1 MVEMDKIV
9 SLCERRALFFN
20 PVRFMAGPAPSGS
33 PSQRSRLTLAKYRYS
48 HTDREEFSMA
58 VEKVT
63 FTLPEELVRRLERV
77 PAGKRSL
84 LVKKAVEKELDREA
98 ALSAAKK
105 MKGRVVWKEKMH
117 PDLITIR
124 DFARYRPIKSRVT
137 G

>member
-1 MVEMDKIV
+1 
-9 SLCERRALFFN
+9 
-20 PVRFMAGPAPSGS
+20 
-33 PSQRSRLTLAKYRYS
+33 
-48 HTDREEFSMA
+48 MA

-84 LVKKAVEKELDREA
+84 LVKTAVERELDREA
-98 ALSAAKK
+98 ALSAVKK
-105 MKGRVVWKEKMH
+105 MKDRVVWKGKAH

>member
-1 MVEMDKIV
+1 
-9 SLCERRALFFN
+9 
-20 PVRFMAGPAPSGS
+20 
-33 PSQRSRLTLAKYRYS
+33 
-48 HTDREEFSMA
+48 MA

-84 LVKKAVEKELDREA
+84 LVKTAVERELDREA
-98 ALSAAKK
+98 ALSAVKK
-105 MKGRVVWKEKMH
+105 MKDRVVWKEKAH
-117 PDLITIR
+117 PDLTTIR